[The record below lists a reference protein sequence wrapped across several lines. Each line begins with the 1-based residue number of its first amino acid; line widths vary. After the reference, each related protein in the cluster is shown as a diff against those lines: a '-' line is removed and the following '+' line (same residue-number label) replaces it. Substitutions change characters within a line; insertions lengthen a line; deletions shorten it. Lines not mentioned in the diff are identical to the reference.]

1 MSARKHDDI
10 FLRHEGRRT
19 DKLYVTGSSVA
30 NNLVKNVDQ
39 THTSSNT
46 FIKIRFTNFISFSLI
61 KK

>member
-39 THTSSNT
+39 TATISS
-46 FIKIRFTNFISFSLI
+46 SLWE
-61 KK
+61 